1 MVGVGS
7 PTADNGTF
15 EGMQFESIHSLNLSD
30 LSSHSSASSSNISGS
45 SFDSASSY
53 TVENYA
59 KRKVLKVIKSLRET
73 NKEMHLRS
81 NESKLVMVLYLE
93 MIRDDHYRHVNFNM
107 LEQFMIQSN
116 LAPKSY
122 YLHYYIYFLYY
133 AAFYHKTRAG
143 VDVIDTEMKAQHKK
157 HYICVIAQ
165 LKYIQYIINKSKNRN
180 TQT

>member
-1 MVGVGS
+1 MAGVES
-7 PTADNGTF
+7 LTADNDAF
-15 EGMQFESIHSLNLSD
+15 EGIQFESIHSLNLSD
-30 LSSHSSASSSNISGS
+30 LSSRSSASSSNISRS
-45 SFDSASSY
+45 SFNSTSSY
-53 TVENYA
+53 VENYA
-59 KRKVLKVIKSLRET
+59 KRKVLKVIKALREN
-73 NKEMHLRS
+73 NKQIHFRP

-133 AAFYHKTRAG
+133 AAFYHRTRAG

-157 HYICVIAQ
+157 HYICIIAQ

-180 TQT
+180 TQTI